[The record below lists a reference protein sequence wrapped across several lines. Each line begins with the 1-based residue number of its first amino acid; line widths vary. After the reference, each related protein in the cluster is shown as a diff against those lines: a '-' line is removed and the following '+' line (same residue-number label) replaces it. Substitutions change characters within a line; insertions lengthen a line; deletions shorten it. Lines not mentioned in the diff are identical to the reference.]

1 MPAPI
6 DVTPD
11 DPQFWSGFYATAIIG
26 ASPMELPIEMWS
38 VAPTAE
44 MVTFKNSLSGPVVRR
59 ESTFT
64 DVRVTLSIDYDFNPL
79 GGIYQ
84 QLTAGATASTIKLFL
99 HTSARAVPDG
109 ETVHVLDGPF
119 WAFASLKVEGMP
131 QSVTVAGKITT
142 QITLLGN
149 GTITYPAAS

>member
-6 DVTPD
+6 VVTPD
-11 DPQFWSGFYATAIIG
+11 APQFWSGFYATAIIG
-26 ASPMELPIEMWS
+26 ATPTELPIEMWS

-44 MVTFKNSLSGPVVRR
+44 IVTFKNSLSGPVVRR

-64 DVRVTLSIDYDFNPL
+64 DVRVTLSLDYDFNVV

-84 QLTAGATASTIKLFL
+84 QLTAGATASTIKLYL
-99 HTSARAVPDG
+99 HTSARAAGDG
-109 ETVHVLDGPF
+109 TTSHSLDGPF
-119 WAFASLKVEGMP
+119 WAFASLKVEAMP
-131 QSVTVAGKITT
+131 QTVTVAGKITT
-142 QITLLGN
+142 QVTLLGN